1 MDILSKLSRFWQIT
15 LPTLLLA
22 TTFHYAHHLN
32 TIINSIGGVGFK
44 RTITI
49 IFLSFL
55 AIWSL
60 FYLSSIFFVRV
71 LKWIWFG
78 TVTAESEKKSILI
91 NKEPEQQTKSS
102 IEYHD
107 VKEQENLFRLDLQ
120 DEPAEPV
127 REEGQQEN
135 KVL

>member
-15 LPTLLLA
+15 LPAVLLA

-49 IFLSFL
+49 KFKSFL

-60 FYLSSIFFVRV
+60 IYLGSVFFVRA
-71 LKWIWFG
+71 LKWVWFG
-78 TVTAESEKKSILI
+78 TVTTESEKQPISI
-91 NKEPEQQTKSS
+91 NKQVEQQTKNS

-120 DEPAEPV
+120 DEPAETV

>member
-1 MDILSKLSRFWQIT
+1 M
-15 LPTLLLA
+15 PAVLLA

-49 IFLSFL
+49 IFISFL

-60 FYLSSIFFVRV
+60 IYLGSVFFVRA
-71 LKWIWFG
+71 LKWVWFG
-78 TVTAESEKKSILI
+78 TVTTESEKQPISI
-91 NKEPEQQTKSS
+91 NKQVEQQTKNS

-120 DEPAEPV
+120 DEPAETV